1 MAKFLAFARAGS
13 GRNSPQHI
21 PEFTDQK
28 PISPPGKQQQTY
40 TNSEHGYTIPSPQ
53 EEMPTTASTTD
64 DGKGDIFIEYVD
76 DDDYSHGCKE
86 DLERRQYHL
95 PQQAPASPT
104 MSICT
109 DDYDMMMKGHDAPPS
124 YEDSVAQ
131 RPKQSDEYGFPGNKE
146 EEELQVTSLPPP
158 RSPVSSTPIPP
169 LEQQQQQPEALS
181 SPPLVSTRTLPHT
194 STIAERRPRS
204 PLRMHP
210 VSPRTSDHQADSTQY
225 LKLPRLKRLRAVR
238 GKSPTPTSMGDAQ
251 GLGSNQDPRPGN
263 PALSYS
269 SLAVSPIL
277 SKSRPKITPGEDGF
291 QQQRYSARLGGTL
304 AMDKECAKARKI
316 LQGFTGSEEA
326 RLITSR
332 SSKSTVQIPAAV
344 LQQAQGLVIYT
355 TIRAGLNVS
364 GSVGSGVVLARLP
377 SSSSSPSPDGAGGG
391 SGGSSTRSRFDWS
404 GPSAFSVYGA
414 GASLIG
420 GFDVSE
426 SVCVL
431 NSDEAVRAFYSGTMS
446 QGGAGFGGFQRNVV
460 RLGGNSGGLAV
471 AAGPPANNGGSSTDM
486 VIDGSQDDQS
496 MTQVCGDEANAPA
509 PPLPPPMWIYTK
521 TRGLYI
527 GGSVDGTVF
536 NEKREVN
543 ESFYDEPGITP
554 DRILT
559 GQVRSEFRGA
569 AGAVLSG
576 IATLGLGPLG
586 V

>member
-1 MAKFLAFARAGS
+1 MAKLLEFARAGS
-13 GRNSPQHI
+13 GRNSPQHS
-21 PEFTDQK
+21 PDFTDQK
-28 PISPPGKQQQTY
+28 PKSPPGEQQQTY
-40 TNSEHGYTIPSPQ
+40 TDSEHGYTIPLPR

-64 DGKGDIFIEYVD
+64 DGKGDIFIEHVD
-76 DDDYSHGCKE
+76 DDDYSYGCKE

-95 PQQAPASPT
+95 PQQTPASPT
-104 MSICT
+104 TSICT
-109 DDYDMMMKGHDAPPS
+109 DDHDIMMQGHGAPPS
-124 YEDSVAQ
+124 DEDSVAQ
-131 RPKQSDEYGFPGNKE
+131 RPKRSDEYGFPGNKE
-146 EEELQVTSLPPP
+146 EEELQITSLPAPRPP
-158 RSPVSSTPIPP
+158 VASTPIPS
-169 LEQQQQQPEALS
+169 LEQQLRQPEALL
-181 SPPLVSTRTLPHT
+181 SPPLVSTRTLPHP
-194 STIAERRPRS
+194 STIAERRPKS

-210 VSPRTSDHQADSTQY
+210 VLPRTLDHQADSTQY

-238 GKSPTPTSMGDAQ
+238 GRSPTPTSMSNAQ
-251 GLGSNQDPRPGN
+251 GLGNNQETLPGN
-263 PALSYS
+263 PDLSYS
-269 SLAVSPIL
+269 SLAVSPIP
-277 SKSRPKITPGEDGF
+277 SKGRLKITPGEDSF
-291 QQQRYSARLGGTL
+291 QQQRYGARLGGTL
-304 AMDKECAKARKI
+304 TMDKECAKARKI

-326 RLITSR
+326 RPVTSR

-344 LQQAQGLVIYT
+344 LQQAHGLVIYT

-446 QGGAGFGGFQRNVV
+446 QGGAG
-460 RLGGNSGGLAV
+460 GGLAV

-486 VIDGSQDDQS
+486 VIDGSRGGQS

-576 IATLGLGPLG
+576 IATLGFGPLG

>member
-1 MAKFLAFARAGS
+1 
-13 GRNSPQHI
+13 
-21 PEFTDQK
+21 
-28 PISPPGKQQQTY
+28 
-40 TNSEHGYTIPSPQ
+40 
-53 EEMPTTASTTD
+53 
-64 DGKGDIFIEYVD
+64 
-76 DDDYSHGCKE
+76 
-86 DLERRQYHL
+86 
-95 PQQAPASPT
+95 
-104 MSICT
+104 
-109 DDYDMMMKGHDAPPS
+109 
-124 YEDSVAQ
+124 
-131 RPKQSDEYGFPGNKE
+131 
-146 EEELQVTSLPPP
+146 
-158 RSPVSSTPIPP
+158 
-169 LEQQQQQPEALS
+169 
-181 SPPLVSTRTLPHT
+181 
-194 STIAERRPRS
+194 
-204 PLRMHP
+204 
-210 VSPRTSDHQADSTQY
+210 
-225 LKLPRLKRLRAVR
+225 
-238 GKSPTPTSMGDAQ
+238 
-251 GLGSNQDPRPGN
+251 
-263 PALSYS
+263 
-269 SLAVSPIL
+269 
-277 SKSRPKITPGEDGF
+277 
-291 QQQRYSARLGGTL
+291 
-304 AMDKECAKARKI
+304 MDKECAKARKI

-326 RLITSR
+326 RPITSR
-332 SSKSTVQIPAAV
+332 ISKSTVQIPAAV
-344 LQQAQGLVIYT
+344 LQQAHGLVIYT

-377 SSSSSPSPDGAGGG
+377 SSPSSPSPDGAGGG
-391 SGGSSTRSRFDWS
+391 CGGSSTRSRFDWS

-446 QGGAGFGGFQRNVV
+446 QGGAGFGRFQRNV
-460 RLGGNSGGLAV
+460 
-471 AAGPPANNGGSSTDM
+471 
-486 VIDGSQDDQS
+486 S